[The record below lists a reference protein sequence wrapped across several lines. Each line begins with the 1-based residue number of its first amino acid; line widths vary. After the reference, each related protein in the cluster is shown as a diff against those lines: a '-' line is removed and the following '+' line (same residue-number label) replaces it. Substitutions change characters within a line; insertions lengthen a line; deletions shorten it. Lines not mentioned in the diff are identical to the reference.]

1 MATYVMSDIHGN
13 LDVFKRMLVEINFKY
28 DGSDTLYLL
37 GDYVDWGPKSLE
49 TLLFVKELSEK
60 YDFVIPL
67 IGNHD
72 LMFLEQ
78 IQNPYH
84 QDTSWLYANGGFD
97 TYESFKNLKRLKQLE
112 IEEFLDSLSY
122 VIDINVGD
130 KKYLAAHACPV
141 KEFVWDENK
150 TYGENMLKKMR
161 DRDDAVW
168 TRVTRDY
175 SNVIRC
181 FDPEGIYENFICGH
195 TITKYMKDNHFSIII
210 KENDYINIDC
220 GGKLLEHTD
229 CPDQPYARLACL
241 RLDDFKEYYLR

>member
-1 MATYVMSDIHGN
+1 MATYVISDIHGN
-13 LDVFKRMLVEINFKY
+13 LDVFKRMLIEINFKY

-84 QDTSWLYANGGFD
+84 QDISWLYANGGFD

-112 IEEFLDSLSY
+112 VEEFLDSLSY

-130 KKYLAAHACPV
+130 KRYLAAHACPV

-150 TYGENMLKKMR
+150 TYGENMLKKMK

-168 TRVTRDY
+168 TRATRDY

-210 KENDYINIDC
+210 KENDYIDIDC
-220 GGKLLEHTD
+220 GGKLLGHTD
-229 CPDQPYARLACL
+229 RPDQPYARLACL